1 MNNNNL
7 FIAINTIL
15 RKKELTNCD
24 LKISILKQKKLFGLY
39 SLLTLYSLLFI
50 GLKANAQIVQTGV
63 TSECN
68 PVSVQL
74 CSTLTGSIYALNAFP
89 SSATNSIAKYTTNF
103 INHTLVKNTSYTGPS
118 GLSVNF
124 GIDRNPLTGQVF
136 FISGQGV
143 GSQRQLYTLNLATN
157 AISNKGAV
165 LSTGGNNQVQ
175 DFTFDNS
182 GIMYAIFNDGTIQ
195 KINYNSTLLTPTA
208 FVSGLPSN
216 GGVGLTYDFDA
227 NRLLYATGTNS
238 GKSLWQISTTGTVNF
253 MFNLNSDIAQTT
265 QAIEYV
271 GNNICYASSS
281 DSADI
286 IFRINLN
293 TQVVTSVLS
302 PTGFV
307 SEIKDLM
314 YIRLAQ
320 QWSGPTGSIGN
331 TTCINVSPTVNTT
344 YTLISTNELSANTT
358 STFTVAI
365 APCGS
370 SIVNLKL
377 FIEGYF
383 EGPNMRSVKNNQDGV
398 SPLTDV
404 ENITVELRS
413 ATNPYNLVASTTA
426 ILKTNGTAVCTFPT
440 SPSGSLYLVV
450 KPKNAIETWSATP
463 QLVSVVPLD
472 FDFSNL
478 ATKAF
483 GSNMKNLAV
492 GVFGFYSGDMNQDD
506 VVDGTDATFLD
517 LDIFNSEFGE
527 KITDLNGDGSVDGTD
542 SVIYENNSFNSVFS
556 IFP

>member
-1 MNNNNL
+1 M
-7 FIAINTIL
+7 
-15 RKKELTNCD
+15 KKNKLTNND
-24 LKISILKQKKLFGLY
+24 LKINILNQNKF
-39 SLLTLYSLLFI
+39 SPFFCLLTIQSLFFI
-50 GLKANAQIVQTGV
+50 GLKTNAQIVQTGV
-63 TSECN
+63 TTQCN
-68 PVSVQL
+68 PASVQL

-89 SSATNSIAKYTTNF
+89 SGATNSIAKYTTNF
-103 INHTLVKNTSYTGPS
+103 TNHTLVKNTTYTGPS
-118 GLSVNF
+118 GLYVNF

-143 GSQRQLYTLNLATN
+143 GSERKLYTLNLATN

-165 LSTGGNNQVQ
+165 LSTSGNNQVQ
-175 DFTFDNS
+175 DFTFDNN

-208 FVSGLPSN
+208 FVSGLPNN
-216 GGVGLTYDFDA
+216 GGVGLSYDFDA

-253 MFNLNSDIAQTT
+253 MFNLNSNIAMTA

-271 GNNICYASSS
+271 DNNICYASST
-281 DSADI
+281 DSADV
-286 IFRINLN
+286 IFRIDLN
-293 TQVVTSVLS
+293 TQVVTSVLT
-302 PTGFV
+302 PTTFV

-320 QWSGPTGSIGN
+320 QWSGPTGSLGN
-331 TTCINVSPTVNTT
+331 TTCINVFPTVNTT
-344 YTLISTNELSANTT
+344 YTLVSTNELSANTT
-358 STFTVAI
+358 STFTVTL

-413 ATNPYNLVASTTA
+413 ATSPYNLVASTTA
-426 ILKTNGTAVCTFPT
+426 VLKTSGTAVCTFPT
-440 SPSGSLYLVV
+440 SPSGSFYIAV

-463 QLVSVVPLD
+463 QLVGAVALNY
-472 FDFSNL
+472 DFSNL
-478 ATKAF
+478 ASKAF
-483 GSNMKNLAV
+483 GSNMKNLDV
-492 GVFGFYSGDMNQDD
+492 GVFGFYSGDIDQDN
-506 VVDGTDATFLD
+506 VIDGTDATFLD

-527 KITDLNGDGSVDGTD
+527 KTTDLNGDGSVDASD
-542 SVIYENNSFNSVFS
+542 SVIFENNSFNSVFS
-556 IFP
+556 SFP